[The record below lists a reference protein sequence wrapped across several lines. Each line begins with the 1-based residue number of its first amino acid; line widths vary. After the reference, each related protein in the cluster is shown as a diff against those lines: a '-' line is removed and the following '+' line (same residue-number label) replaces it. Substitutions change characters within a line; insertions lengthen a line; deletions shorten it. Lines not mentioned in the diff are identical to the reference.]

1 MVGSKDKEGIVVPW
15 LGAGAA
21 EEVSQRVVAI
31 TDAFMDGMGSLGEGV
46 AVLLGHFERLVG
58 RGGEDSGA
66 ERLRLTV

>member
-15 LGAGAA
+15 LGACAA
-21 EEVSQRVVAI
+21 EEVSQRVVAVA
-31 TDAFMDGMGSLGEGV
+31 DAFMEGMRTFREGV